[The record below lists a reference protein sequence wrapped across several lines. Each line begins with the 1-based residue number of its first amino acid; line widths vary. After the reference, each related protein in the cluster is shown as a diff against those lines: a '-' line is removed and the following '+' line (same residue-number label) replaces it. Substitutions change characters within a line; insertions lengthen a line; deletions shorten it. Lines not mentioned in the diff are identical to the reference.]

1 MARLQID
8 INLKHNI
15 DKRHEVNVS
24 QINDVGS
31 NELLQS
37 KDLNREELGKL
48 MNKLI
53 GYDIDNIRKA
63 TKLFQGTSISIQEK

>member
-1 MARLQID
+1 MARLQVD
-8 INLKHNI
+8 INLKHNV

-24 QINDVGS
+24 QINDIGS
-31 NELLQS
+31 NKHLQS

-48 MNKLI
+48 MNKLV

-63 TKLFQGTSISIQEK
+63 TQLFKGTTISIQDK